1 MREGAP
7 QEGRDRHR
15 DAAMSTDRNDRWGP
29 TPALVRVVS
38 VVLVTAPV
46 ALLARRPDL
55 LVLVAPLAMVLAWSL
70 VTRPSQVP
78 ARRFSLSHGQVRE
91 GDQVLAVTDVEPVEH
106 ADVLAAALSPS
117 PFVEDVPLER
127 ARAVDDPDGLAVQR
141 TSTVVPAD
149 GPLVRGLR
157 RAVIGVRLT
166 RWGVRRVGP
175 VQVAAVSPWGSFR
188 WGPVSMEPL
197 GLRTLP
203 QPVAFDSSSGAPH
216 PRGLVGMHRS
226 ARPGEGSEFA
236 TLRPFQV
243 GDRLRRIHW
252 PRSTRGDGELY
263 VTSSYADEDTHVAV
277 LVDAHYDLGRSGGV
291 TGEPSSLDRSVRAAA
306 AVAEHFLQQGDRVS
320 LRVLSARTPLTV
332 PTGTGRRHGVRI
344 LDTLSRI
351 VPSVD
356 EQTDPQRVHLGVSEG
371 TLVVMISALV
381 SPDALTQAA
390 TLARRGLSVVVVDA
404 LVDPAAGDVTSSKD
418 KDPLARTAWRIRMLE
433 RDREIR
439 AIRSQGVAVVP
450 WLGPGSLD
458 VVLRELA
465 RRGRAGRTV

>member
-1 MREGAP
+1 
-7 QEGRDRHR
+7 
-15 DAAMSTDRNDRWGP
+15 MSVQLGDRWAP
-29 TPALVRVVS
+29 TPAMVRVVGA
-38 VVLVTAPV
+38 VLLVAPIAV
-46 ALLARRPDL
+46 LTRRPDL
-55 LVLVAPLAMVLAWSL
+55 LVLISPLAVVLAWSV
-70 VTRPSQVP
+70 VTRPSQLP
-78 ARRFSLSHGQVRE
+78 SRRFVLSHSQVRE
-91 GDQVLAVTDVEPVEH
+91 GDQALAVADVEPVEH
-106 ADVLAAALSPS
+106 ADLMAAAISPA
-117 PFVEDVPLER
+117 PYVEAVPLESRRKVEDEDGVVLHR
-127 ARAVDDPDGLAVQR
+127 A
-141 TSTVVPAD
+141 STVVPAA
-149 GPLVRGLR
+149 GPLEGGR
-157 RAVIGVRLT
+157 RRLVIGVRLT

-188 WGPVSMEPL
+188 WGPVALEPL

-203 QPVAFDSSSGAPH
+203 APIAFDSSAGAPH

-252 PRSTRGDGELY
+252 PRSTRGDGQLY

-277 LVDAHYDLGRSGGV
+277 LVDAHYDLGVSDGV
-291 TGEPSSLDRSVRAAA
+291 DGRPSSLDRSVRAGA

-332 PTGTGRRHGVRI
+332 PTGTGKRHGVRI

-356 EQTDPQRVHLGVSEG
+356 DKTDAQRIHLGVSEG

-390 TLARRGLSVVVVDA
+390 TLASRGLSVVVIDA
-404 LVDPAAGDVTSSKD
+404 LVDPEAGDVVDSTD

-439 AIRSQGVAVVP
+439 AIRAQGVAVVP

-458 VVLRELA
+458 VVLRELG
-465 RRGRAGRTV
+465 RRGRKGRLT